1 MGVAAIHLGTGETI
15 AVDADRRFPTAS
27 VIKAAVL
34 VELFHQ
40 IEAGRL
46 RRDERLALTDE
57 AKVGGSGVLH
67 GLSAGTA
74 LTLLDLAHLMIAVSD
89 NTATNMVL
97 DRVGTRPVVDRM
109 AALGLRETRLYR
121 PTFRG
126 GRADVFPDEEKEF
139 GLGSSTPREM
149 ARLMA
154 LLARGAVVS
163 PRASEEMLAILGRQQ
178 DRDMIPRGLPGGE
191 DAPRV
196 AHKTGTDEEK
206 LPDAAGVR
214 GAVRA
219 DAGVVTT
226 RSGRYAIAIFARRV
240 RDPRWTPDNEALVA
254 GAAVSR
260 MIYDHFL
267 AARTAGH

>member
-1 MGVAAIHLGTGETI
+1 MGVYALHLDTGEAI
-15 AVDADRRFPTAS
+15 AVLADRRFPTAS
-27 VIKAAVL
+27 VIKTAVL

-40 IEAGRL
+40 LESGRL
-46 RRDERLALTDE
+46 RRDRRLSLAE
-57 AKVGGSGVLH
+57 EVKVGGSGVLH
-67 GLSAGTA
+67 GISAGTA
-74 LTLLDLAHLMIAVSD
+74 LTLLDLAYLMIAVSD
-89 NTATNMVL
+89 NTATNML
-97 DRVGTRPVVDRM
+97 IAEVGTRAVDDRM
-109 AALGLRETRLYR
+109 AAMGLPQTRLYR

-126 GRADVFPDEEKEF
+126 GKADVFPEEEREF

-154 LLARGAVVS
+154 KIARGEAAS
-163 PRASEEMLAILGRQQ
+163 PRASEEMLALLARQQ
-178 DRDMIPRGLPGGE
+178 DRDMIPRLLPSGE
-191 DAPRV
+191 DGPRV

-206 LPDAAGVR
+206 LPDQGGMR

-226 RSGRYAIAIFARRV
+226 KAGRYAIAIFARRV
-240 RDPRWTPDNEALVA
+240 RDPRWTPDNEALTT

-267 AARTAGH
+267 AARSAGH